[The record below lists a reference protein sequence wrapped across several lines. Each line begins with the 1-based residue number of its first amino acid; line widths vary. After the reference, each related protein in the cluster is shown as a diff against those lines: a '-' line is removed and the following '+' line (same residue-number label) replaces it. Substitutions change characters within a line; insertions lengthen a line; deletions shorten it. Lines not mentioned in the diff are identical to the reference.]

1 MVAEP
6 TSPPSLILGSAV
18 ADRNRL
24 DAVRF
29 AAAGALKH
37 VAAQTAIPARLGE
50 DELGVLLIALL
61 RLFQPDLPYLAVD
74 NDQVGLQIQR
84 LRRLIPSSLMSELRP
99 HALEIHG
106 ASFDH
111 RALHRA
117 LETAAHRAGLVA
129 AGGAAAPISLLL
141 ARVGAP
147 DLATGQRDPAVA
159 ALAQFAVSEDFAALA
174 ALCQA

>member
-1 MVAEP
+1 MLV
-6 TSPPSLILGSAV
+6 V
-18 ADRNRL
+18 
-24 DAVRF
+24 
-29 AAAGALKH
+29 
-37 VAAQTAIPARLGE
+37 
-50 DELGVLLIALL
+50 ALL

-74 NDQVGLQIQR
+74 NDQVGLQIQW

-147 DLATGQRDPAVA
+147 ISPPASGIPRSPRSRSSRSAKTSLPWPRSAKRKEVEGFSQTLPHIRGAPTRNGPERSSDLAQ
-159 ALAQFAVSEDFAALA
+159 
-174 ALCQA
+174 